1 MLANLV
7 SNLLTFFGKNINI
20 ILQLLL
26 IAVLTLFVNRLIN
39 ISGKN
44 IERRIIEK
52 RIDAGQQS
60 RLKTLL
66 RAGTGTLNVIVIVI
80 AILMAL
86 LVVGIEITP
95 LLASVGVAGL
105 AVSLGAQTLIKDY
118 IGGIIILFE
127 NQFNVGDDIEVGN
140 VIGTVE
146 RIELRATYVRDV
158 QGRLFIIP
166 NGEVRILSN
175 NSREWRN
182 ALVDLNL
189 AFGTDFAKAIEALR
203 MAVEQAAED
212 ETLKSILLEPP
223 RIQGWTSMNDWSVQI
238 RLSAKTIAGKQ
249 LIAAVALRRVALQAL
264 DEAGIRLA
272 VPPTAT
278 RS

>member
-1 MLANLV
+1 LLANLV

-66 RAGTGTLNVIVIVI
+66 RAGTGTLNVIVIII

-212 ETLKSILLEPP
+212 ETLKSILLDLP
-223 RIQGWTSMNDWSVQI
+223 RIQGWTSMNDWSVQV

>member
-212 ETLKSILLEPP
+212 ETLKSILLDLP
-223 RIQGWTSMNDWSVQI
+223 RIQGWTSMNDWSVQV

-264 DEAGIRLA
+264 DESGIRLA

-278 RS
+278 RN

>member
-66 RAGTGTLNVIVIVI
+66 RAGTGTLNVIVIII

-212 ETLKSILLEPP
+212 ETLKSILLDLP
-223 RIQGWTSMNDWSVQI
+223 RIQGWTSMNDWSVQV

>member
-212 ETLKSILLEPP
+212 ETLKSILLDLP
-223 RIQGWTSMNDWSVQI
+223 RIQGWTSMNDWSVQV

-278 RS
+278 RN

>member
-127 NQFNVGDDIEVGN
+127 NQFNVGDDIEMGN

-223 RIQGWTSMNDWSVQI
+223 RIQGWTSMNDWSVQV

>member
-212 ETLKSILLEPP
+212 ETLKSILLDLP
-223 RIQGWTSMNDWSVQI
+223 RIQGWTSMNDWSVQV

>member
-1 MLANLV
+1 LLANLV

-212 ETLKSILLEPP
+212 ETLKSILLDLP
-223 RIQGWTSMNDWSVQI
+223 RIQGWTSMNDWSVQV

-264 DEAGIRLA
+264 DESGIRLA

-278 RS
+278 RN

>member
-1 MLANLV
+1 LLANLV

-212 ETLKSILLEPP
+212 ETLKSILLDLP
-223 RIQGWTSMNDWSVQI
+223 RIQGWTSMNDWSVQV

>member
-127 NQFNVGDDIEVGN
+127 NQFNVGDDIEMGN

-212 ETLKSILLEPP
+212 ETLKSILLDLP
-223 RIQGWTSMNDWSVQI
+223 RIQGWTSMNDWSVQV

>member
-212 ETLKSILLEPP
+212 ETLKSILL
-223 RIQGWTSMNDWSVQI
+223 
-238 RLSAKTIAGKQ
+238 
-249 LIAAVALRRVALQAL
+249 
-264 DEAGIRLA
+264 
-272 VPPTAT
+272 
-278 RS
+278 

>member
-66 RAGTGTLNVIVIVI
+66 RAGTGTLNVIVIII

-127 NQFNVGDDIEVGN
+127 NQFNVGDDIEMGN

-223 RIQGWTSMNDWSVQI
+223 RIQGWTSMNDWSVQV

>member
-1 MLANLV
+1 LLANLV

-212 ETLKSILLEPP
+212 ETLKSILLDLP
-223 RIQGWTSMNDWSVQI
+223 RIQGWTSMNDWSVQV

-278 RS
+278 RN